1 MLEPLKS
8 YKYATQ
14 LVNKKSDKMFYP
26 KVQMNLYLVSI
37 MASVCRLF
45 YAGGYVA
52 SSLEFAA
59 ERMRASRN
67 LFFKQCTFQIQGRLI
82 HYHKSISKYFLSLLH
97 RYEIHCGNRTS
108 FWQWSQN

>member
-52 SSLEFAA
+52 S
-59 ERMRASRN
+59 
-67 LFFKQCTFQIQGRLI
+67 
-82 HYHKSISKYFLSLLH
+82 
-97 RYEIHCGNRTS
+97 
-108 FWQWSQN
+108 